1 MVTDSSVER
10 EIMKKIVSL
19 MLTLVLLTG
28 CAESLALL
36 GPASTSVTG
45 GNIAQSAVSSAVS
58 FGVKKQTG
66 KSPME
71 HAMVYVEKHN
81 PEMKKSNCVAFLKST
96 ETEICEAVKKNIS
109 ETKEYFKNKHKI
121 LVRSKIENLARESVI
136 YNRR

>member
-19 MLTLVLLTG
+19 LLTLVLLTG

-36 GPASTSVTG
+36 GPASTSATG
-45 GNIAQSAVSSAVS
+45 GNLAQSAVSSAVS

-66 KSPME
+66 KTPME
-71 HAMVYVEKHN
+71 HAIMYVQKHN
-81 PEMKKSNCVAFLKST
+81 PEREKTNCVAFLKST
-96 ETEICEAVKKNIS
+96 ESEICEAVKKNIL
-109 ETKEYFKNKHKI
+109 ETKEYYKNKSKI

>member
-1 MVTDSSVER
+1 
-10 EIMKKIVSL
+10 MKKIISSI
-19 MLTLVLLTG
+19 LTLILLTG

-45 GNIAQSAVSSAVS
+45 GNLAPTAVSSAVS

-66 KSPME
+66 KTPME
-71 HAMVYVEKHN
+71 HAMVYAKKHN
-81 PEMKKSNCVAFLKST
+81 PEMKKSKCVAFLDST
-96 ETEICEAVKKNIS
+96 ESEICEAVKKNIS
-109 ETKEYFKNKHKI
+109 ETKEYFINKKKI